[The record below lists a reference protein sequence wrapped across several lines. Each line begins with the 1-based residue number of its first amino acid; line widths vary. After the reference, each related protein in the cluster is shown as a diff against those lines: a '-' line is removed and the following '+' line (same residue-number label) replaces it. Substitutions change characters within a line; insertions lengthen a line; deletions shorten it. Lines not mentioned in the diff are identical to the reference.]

1 MTSLVKAKAKT
12 VVSKQLPEFVREEN
26 QQFVKFLQAYY
37 EWLEQDA
44 QAGGRIRNIESSID
58 IDNTVDEF
66 VQYFKN
72 ELMVDLPEYVLSD
85 KRFLAKQI
93 NELYRAKGTKASYEM
108 LFRILYNEEAEIY
121 YPKVDILRA
130 SDGKYDK
137 RTVIK
142 VIEVEGDAFNLVG
155 QTITQ
160 PAADG
165 VGVATA
171 RVESVIKFSA
181 GTSII
186 AEINVNKE
194 YIVGTFVPQATII
207 GLDNLDGSP
216 IVMTSQTMI
225 TNVTLDSQGSYYSI
239 GQKFSTDAGSGTG
252 FLCEVAT
259 VKKGGLD
266 GVYVAEPGTGYAVG
280 QELIFDNTD
289 TGGYGAR
296 AVITELDQSAITL
309 EGVDA
314 AVYSSTNVTFD
325 LGDETPLTP
334 DVALGRLSD
343 TAIVTPDVSYL
354 LFEDGSK
361 IIPEDGAVGGIKTV
375 KLIETG
381 ANFNKTPLVTAPEIP
396 GSGAKLIAFGA
407 QIGRITSINITDL
420 GVYYEA
426 KPTVASPVNAIIDYI
441 GTDTFAVGEAIFSEP
456 EVFRT
461 EQGGVLLFEDGFQTL
476 TEEQNKG
483 YGVYN
488 TFDSAR
494 NMLTMSPSN
503 VKTRI
508 TAEDGSGHILYETG
522 MNQVTENS
530 GEFTAS
536 QTIQGLVSGARARIV
551 SMGHAEV
558 TPHTGAVGSYVGQFI
573 GADGKISESSKKMP
587 DNLFYQDFSYV
598 IKVGQSIDKYRDAV
612 KKLLHPVGLA
622 MFGEV
627 RVQSLGSAKM
637 PSASGR
643 LTQMFAILQTVIDAK
658 MKASYRDTVLVLPR
672 FVEANMRMHIMASEF
687 LPTLFFPVNQPLEVY
702 VLDLRSTATEQW
714 TTHVWLDPENLRSA
728 LADREIRIESKV
740 LKSNVKVVGGQ
751 RLGHL
756 EKYKFFI
763 PPYEAGTKNSANLN
777 RDAWDQPYPNP
788 NNGYWDLY
796 GNTQIKDF
804 GSITLDDVINNPE
817 KKVSFNLWEAHI
829 DIVQFPPG
837 SVTFDNSLTYIT
849 MDDDGLTLD
858 KDTLLLDATDI
869 YFDNTVTTM
878 DSTL

>member
-26 QQFVKFLQAYY
+26 QQFVKFIQAYY
-37 EWLEQDA
+37 EWLEQDT

-66 VQYFKN
+66 VKYFKN

-93 NELYRAKGTKASYEM
+93 NDLYRAKGTKQSYEM

-121 YPKVDILRA
+121 YPKVDVLRT

-142 VIEVEGDAFNLVG
+142 VIEHEGDAFNLVG

-160 PAADG
+160 PATDTNG
-165 VGVATA
+165 LATA
-171 RVESVIKFSA
+171 RVESVIKFSV
-181 GTSII
+181 GENII
-186 AEINVNKE
+186 AEININKE
-194 YIVGTFVPQATII
+194 HIVGTFVPQATIV
-207 GLDNLDGSP
+207 GLDNQDGTE
-216 IVMTSQTMI
+216 IIMTSQTMI
-225 TNVTLDSQGSYYSI
+225 TNVKLDTQGSYYNI
-239 GQKFSTDAGSGTG
+239 GQKFSTDAGSGLG
-252 FLCEVAT
+252 FACEVAT
-259 VKKGGLD
+259 VKKGSLD
-266 GVYVAEPGTGYAVG
+266 GIYVAAPGTGYTVG
-280 QELIFDNTD
+280 QELLFNNTD

-296 AVITELDQSAITL
+296 AVITELDQSAIIL
-309 EGVDA
+309 EGVDG

-325 LGDETPLTP
+325 LGDPTPLTP
-334 DVALGRLSD
+334 DVGLGRLSD
-343 TAIVTPDVSYL
+343 TAIIVPDVSYL

-361 IIPEDGAVGGIKTV
+361 IVPEDSAVGGIKTI
-375 KLIETG
+375 KLLEAG
-381 ANFNKTPLVTAPEIP
+381 ANYNKTPLVTAPEIP
-396 GSGAKLIAFGA
+396 GSGAKLLAYGT

-426 KPTVASPVNAIIDYI
+426 KPTVASPVNAIIDYL
-441 GTDTFAVGEAIFSEP
+441 GSTTFAVGEAIFSEA

-461 EQGGVLLFEDGFQTL
+461 EQGGVLLLEDGTQTL
-476 TEEQNKG
+476 TEEQNNG

-488 TFDSAR
+488 SYDSAR
-494 NMLTMSPSN
+494 SLLTMSPSN

-530 GEFTAS
+530 GEFTAN
-536 QTIQGLVSGARARIV
+536 QTIQGLVSGARARVV

-558 TPHTGAVGSYVGQFI
+558 TPQIGAVGSYVGQFI
-573 GADGKISESSKKMP
+573 GADGKISESSKKMA

-598 IKVGQSIDKYRDAV
+598 IKVGQSVDKYRDAV

-627 RVQSLGSAKM
+627 RVQSQGDAKM
-637 PSASGR
+637 PSASSR
-643 LTQMFAILQTVIDAK
+643 LTQMFAILQTIIDAK
-658 MKASYRDTVLVLPR
+658 MKSFHRDTVLVLPR
-672 FVEANMRMHIMASEF
+672 FVEANMRMHVMASEF
-687 LPTLFFPVNQPLEVY
+687 LPVLYLPQNEPLSVY
-702 VLDLRSTATEQW
+702 VLDMRSTATEQW
-714 TTHVWLDPENLRSA
+714 TTHLWLDPQNVRASLNA
-728 LADREIRIESKV
+728 REIRIESKV
-740 LKSNVKVVGGQ
+740 LRSNVKVVGGQ

-777 RDAWDQPYPNP
+777 RDAWNQPYPAP
-788 NNGYWDLY
+788 NNGHWDLY

-804 GSITLDDVINNPE
+804 GGITLYDVINNPE
-817 KKVSFNLWEAHI
+817 TKVNFNLWEAHI
-829 DIVQFPPG
+829 DVVQFPPG
-837 SVTFDNSLTYIT
+837 SVTFDNALTYVT
-849 MDDDGLTLD
+849 MDDDGLRFD
-858 KDTLLLDATDI
+858 KDTELLDATDI
-869 YFDNTVTTM
+869 YFDDNVTTM
-878 DSTL
+878 DSIY